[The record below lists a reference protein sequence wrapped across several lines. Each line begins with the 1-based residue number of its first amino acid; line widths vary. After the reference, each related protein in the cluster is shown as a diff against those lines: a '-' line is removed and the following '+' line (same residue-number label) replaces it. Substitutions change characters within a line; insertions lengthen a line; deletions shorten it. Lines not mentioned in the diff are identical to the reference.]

1 MLFLVSEVSKKKY
14 KAKQVSRVNWWLT
27 QCHAGYKTNQII
39 FPFYH
44 SPKLLLLLWLETF
57 NQISCKYSSL
67 WNMPTKSNIQWRQK
81 LNCFLI
87 SNRLECLTNS
97 EPIHFCLQNMNL
109 GTKYEIRS
117 GVILHNLGQSKSGL
131 LPYQWSWLV
140 CNASVPHFS
149 FSLFLFPLKKQTPQT
164 VNDQLE
170 WWICER

>member
-1 MLFLVSEVSKKKY
+1 MRSLKRNIKQNKSVGWTDGSLNAMLGT
-14 KAKQVSRVNWWLT
+14 KQIKLFFHFTIPLS
-27 QCHAGYKTNQII
+27 
-39 FPFYH
+39 FYYYCGW
-44 SPKLLLLLWLETF
+44 KLSTRSLA
-57 NQISCKYSSL
+57 QYSSL

-117 GVILHNLGQSKSGL
+117 GVILHNFGQSKSGL

-170 WWICER
+170 WWIC